1 MNPRV
6 HTALRFFRIFL
17 TVIAFP
23 LLLYIIVSN
32 VSTLTLAF
40 QADAATIAVIIAI
53 TAASVFV
60 NGLKLASGCALFRV
74 RLAPVE
80 AFNVAVSNA
89 FYNIITPMKGGL
101 AVKGMYL
108 CQVREMSWQEYA
120 ASLAITQSLATATS
134 LGLAILVVLWFRIV
148 DYGVLAVLAVAALAV
163 LLIAVRFRD
172 SIAEQLMR
180 RRFIAT
186 IAGPCLAALG
196 QPRLLLRFT
205 LWHILFLGLITLR
218 LYFVFS
224 IFVPEIELWQVLLIQ
239 SVITATLVISVT
251 PANIG
256 VQEGMV
262 AIAAT
267 IFSIDPAT
275 AVVASLVERAF
286 LLLIILPTGAVVS
299 TMLMRKID
307 EATRPAV

>member
-6 HTALRFFRIFL
+6 HNALRFFRILL

-23 LLLYIIVSN
+23 LLLYVIASN
-32 VSTLTLAF
+32 VSTLKLAL
-40 QADAATIAVIIAI
+40 QADAAIIAI
-53 TAASVFV
+53 IVAVTAASVFV

-80 AFNVAVSNA
+80 AFNVAISNA

-108 CQVREMSWQEYA
+108 CQVREMTWQEFT
-120 ASLAITQSLATATS
+120 ASLAITQSLATVTS
-134 LGLAILVVLWFRIV
+134 LSLAILVVLWFGII
-148 DYGVLAVLAVAALAV
+148 DIGVSVLLAAGLLAVLV
-163 LLIAVRFRD
+163 IAVRFRK
-172 SIAEQLMR
+172 SIAGQLMR
-180 RRFIAT
+180 NRFIAR

-205 LWHILFLGLITLR
+205 VWQILFLGLITLR

-275 AVVASLVERAF
+275 AVVASLAERAF
-286 LLLIILPTGAVVS
+286 LLLIILPIGAVVS